1 MVTSQVLQ
9 TGLGVAALTPSFIGP
24 GAKVALLSYVMATG
38 GPESCKLLKELYLDK
53 RFESRCKVI
62 SEEAHMA
69 IDNYQIAV
77 MTRNPVLLACSESLL
92 GQMIGEMGVKEIM
105 GTALLS
111 EKKHAPGA

>member
-1 MVTSQVLQ
+1 
-9 TGLGVAALTPSFIGP
+9 
-24 GAKVALLSYVMATG
+24 MATG

-69 IDNYQIAV
+69 IDNYQMAL

-111 EKKHAPGA
+111 EKKHVPGA